1 MDARLARNPIIFT
14 GVFAVYFAL
23 GKLGLGF
30 ASLNASASAV
40 WPPSGFA
47 LAVLVILGRPVWPAI
62 LLGSVFV
69 HFTTTGQMVSSLA
82 LGIGNTIEGVVGAE
96 LILRFAS
103 GSAVFQTA
111 RDIFRFAAVAAVA
124 TTITA
129 TVGATSMTAV
139 GSAAWQDYLSLWMTL
154 WLGDLTGILVV
165 TPFVL
170 LWATTPFGKI
180 RWREAFEGAVL
191 LAMLIV
197 VGLVVFAGLFP
208 SDIKNYPLEFL
219 CVPFFLW
226 AAFRLGRREVATALL
241 VLSGIAVWG
250 TLQGYGPFVRDTQN
264 ESLVLLQAYTSV
276 MSVMGIVLAATV
288 AEHKQG
294 QAQLR
299 ELATTDPL
307 TGLPNYR
314 RLLEVLRG
322 EIARSNRTGRPF
334 AVLFLDMNGLK
345 RINDRYG
352 HLVGSRALCRVAETL
367 RTSCRTI
374 DTPARFGGDEF
385 AIVLPETGA
394 EGGQIVL
401 NRVSDRLAAD
411 QVSPAVSVS
420 GGVAVFPDNGDSPTL
435 LLRAADQA
443 LYEAKASRGNTRRG
457 PTPAADEPRKTGTL
471 F

>member
-1 MDARLARNPIIFT
+1 MDARLARNPIVLA
-14 GVFAVYFAL
+14 GVFAVYFGL
-23 GKLGLGF
+23 GKLGLGL

-82 LGIGNTIEGVVGAE
+82 LGIGNTVEGVIGAE
-96 LILRFAS
+96 LVLRFAG
-103 GSAVFQTA
+103 GSNVFQSA
-111 RDIFRFAAVAAVA
+111 RTIFRFAAIAAFA

-129 TVGATSMTAV
+129 TIGSTSMTTV

-154 WLGDLTGILVV
+154 WLGNLTGILVV

-170 LWATTPFGKI
+170 LWATTPFGKV
-180 RWREAFEGAVL
+180 RLGETFESILL
-191 LAMLIV
+191 LAMLIGV
-197 VGLVVFAGLFP
+197 ALVVFDGLFP

-226 AAFRLGRREVATALL
+226 AAFRLGRREVATALV

-276 MSVMGIVLAATV
+276 MSIMGIVLAATV
-288 AEHKQG
+288 AEHKHG
-294 QAQLR
+294 QDQLR

-322 EIARSNRTGRPF
+322 EIARSNRTRRPF
-334 AVLFLDMNGLK
+334 SVLFVDMNGLK

-367 RTSCRTI
+367 RTSVRAI

-385 AIVLPETGA
+385 AVVLPETGG

-401 NRVSDRLAAD
+401 DRVANRLAAD
-411 QVSPAVSVS
+411 TTTPAVSVS
-420 GGVAVFPDNGDSPTL
+420 GGVAVFPQDGETPTL

-443 LYEAKASRGNTRRG
+443 LYNAKAARNSPRRE
-457 PTPAADEPRKTGTL
+457 TAAQAGEPRMTGTL

>member
-1 MDARLARNPIIFT
+1 MHARLARNPIVFAA
-14 GVFAVYFAL
+14 VFAVYFAL
-23 GKLGLGF
+23 GKLGLGL

-47 LAVLVILGRPVWPAI
+47 IAVLVLLGRPVWPAI

-82 LGIGNTIEGVVGAE
+82 LGIGNTLEGVIGAE
-96 LILRFAS
+96 LIVRLAGGAS
-103 GSAVFQTA
+103 VFQSA
-111 RDIFRFAAVAAVA
+111 RHIFRFAAIAAFA

-129 TVGATSMTAV
+129 TVGATAMTTV

-170 LWATTPFGKI
+170 LWATMPFGKI
-180 RWREAFEGAVL
+180 RWAETLEAAVL
-191 LAMLIV
+191 LAMLIF
-197 VGLVVFAGLFP
+197 VGLVVFDGLFP

-226 AAFRLGRREVATALL
+226 AAFRLGRREVATALV
-241 VLSGIAVWG
+241 VLSGIAVFG

-276 MSVMGIVLAATV
+276 MSVMGIVLAAIV
-288 AEHKQG
+288 AENKQG

-314 RLLEVLRG
+314 RLLEVLRA
-322 EIARSNRTGRPF
+322 EIARSNRTRRPF
-334 AVLFLDMNGLK
+334 ALLLLDMNSLK

-352 HLVGSRALCRVAETL
+352 HMVGSRALCRLAETL

-385 AIVLPETGA
+385 AIVLPETA
-394 EGGQIVL
+394 REGGRIVL
-401 NRVSDRLAAD
+401 KRVSDRLAAD
-411 QVSPAVSVS
+411 PVSPAVSVS
-420 GGVAVFPDNGDSPTL
+420 GGVSVFPDDGETPTV

-443 LYEAKASRGNTRRG
+443 LYQAKAARSGPSRKL
-457 PTPAADEPRKTGTL
+457 AAAGEPRKTGTL